1 MKRANVEDKS
11 TFYPDN
17 SNRGREV
24 IVRPNMAINSGLA
37 KDDEKDKVKVVAVKD
52 PRKTMAENY

>member
-24 IVRPNMAINSGLA
+24 IVRPNMAINAGLA
-37 KDDEKDKVKVVAVKD
+37 KDD
-52 PRKTMAENY
+52 